1 MEVIIVIFGGF
12 IFYMML
18 QNMRQGNAL
27 FGSVQK
33 ILDSAIKKQEV
44 ELKKEQD
51 YACNHCHANLEDPKH
66 ISPSGDV
73 KCHQCDQWYNV
84 YQ

>member
-1 MEVIIVIFGGF
+1 MEALIVIFAGV
-12 IFYMML
+12 ILYMMF

-33 ILDSAIKKQEV
+33 MLDLNIKKQEL

-51 YACNHCHANLEDPKH
+51 YACNHCHANLENPSN

-73 KCHQCDQWYNV
+73 KCHQCNQWYNV